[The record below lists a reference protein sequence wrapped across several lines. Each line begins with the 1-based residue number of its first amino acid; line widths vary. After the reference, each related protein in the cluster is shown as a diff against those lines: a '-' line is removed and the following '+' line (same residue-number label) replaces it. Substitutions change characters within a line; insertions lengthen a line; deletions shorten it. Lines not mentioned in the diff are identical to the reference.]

1 MRYWT
6 GTTDIRVNGPTAVT
20 LGKFDGIHR
29 GHQKLVQK
37 VVEAGGQGMQSVVFT
52 FDMFPV
58 TVVTGRIQK
67 TIVTNE
73 ERKMNLERMGVDCLI
88 EYLFTPEISHMDPK
102 RFIKDVLVDRL
113 NAKLIVVGPDFHFG
127 YQRAGNCEL
136 LQQCAAEYGYRVDI
150 ESKLKDEGREISS
163 TYIREQL
170 ALGHIE
176 KANELLGYPYFIH
189 GRVLHGKSLGRTL
202 GLPTINLAPPESKLL
217 PPNGVY
223 VSETTIEGRLYQGIT
238 NIGRKPTVGEDNP
251 VGVETH
257 LFDCD
262 EDLYGKAADVRL
274 CHFCRPERKMESVE
288 ELRLTI
294 ERDVQAGKKYFA
306 VMNKL

>member
-6 GTTDIRVNGPTAVT
+6 GTTDIRLNGPSAVT

-29 GHQKLVQK
+29 GHQKLVRR
-37 VVEAGGQGMQSVVFT
+37 VVEAGSQGMQSVVFT

-73 ERKMNLERMGVDCLI
+73 ERKMNLEGMGVDCLI
-88 EYLFTPEISHMDPK
+88 EYLFTPEISHMAPE
-102 RFIKDVLVDRL
+102 RFIKEVLVDRL
-113 NAKLIVVGPDFHFG
+113 NARLVVVGPDFHFG
-127 YQRAGNCEL
+127 YRRAGDCEL
-136 LQQCAAEYGYRVDI
+136 LLRYASEYGYRVEI
-150 ESKLKDEGREISS
+150 ESKLRDDKREISS

-170 ALGHIE
+170 AQGHIE

-189 GRVLHGKSLGRTL
+189 GKVLHGKSLGRTL

-257 LFDCD
+257 LFDCSA
-262 EDLYGKAADVRL
+262 DLYGKTADVRL
-274 CHFCRPERKMESVE
+274 YHFCRPERKMGSVE
-288 ELRLTI
+288 ELRQTI
-294 ERDVQAGKKYFA
+294 ENDVQIGKKYFIE
-306 VMNKL
+306 M